1 MYFHFCFLFFFGKN
15 QKRFWNIVFRF
26 NSMNTSAHKK
36 SWNTYIHFPKST
48 RMTNLDNWPLQNVTA
63 SPTVTAP
70 PPSPVTVVPASH
82 VSTIYVLCLSV
93 CLPSCMSVQ
102 KTLLVRVLF
111 LCLFYFFGLC
121 VFLCVY
127 DWISWSLCVCLFF
140 VFSLWDVST
149 IINFLSIFL
158 WSFGLPCYLYFF

>member
-1 MYFHFCFLFFFGKN
+1 
-15 QKRFWNIVFRF
+15 
-26 NSMNTSAHKK
+26 
-36 SWNTYIHFPKST
+36 
-48 RMTNLDNWPLQNVTA
+48 MTNLDNWLLQNVTA

-121 VFLCVY
+121 V
-127 DWISWSLCVCLFF
+127 SLCMIESLDLSVFVCFL

-149 IINFLSIFL
+149 IINFLSIF
-158 WSFGLPCYLYFF
+158 FFYEGLVFLVIFFF